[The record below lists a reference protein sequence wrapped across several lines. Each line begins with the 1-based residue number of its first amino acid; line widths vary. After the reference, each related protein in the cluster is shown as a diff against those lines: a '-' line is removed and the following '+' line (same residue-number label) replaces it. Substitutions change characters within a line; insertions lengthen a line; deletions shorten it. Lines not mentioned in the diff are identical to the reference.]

1 MFKSKI
7 RDGGMPHHHELTGSG
22 GSTISFHSRRRARGV
37 WIQAISYLV
46 GRLRSC
52 VTLFNA
58 SVRPSCSS
66 SLLWANITMQTRC
79 DSCMHHGCQAA
90 CWLHDPPV
98 SSIRRH
104 ARPRQNRG
112 SGCPPLDS
120 YLTYPRVVPCYF
132 SSCSLEKESLTAEY
146 VCIQ

>member
-90 CWLHDPPV
+90 RMLAGCTIPRSPLFAV
-98 SSIRRH
+98 MH
-104 ARPRQNRG
+104 ARDRIGDRAVL
-112 SGCPPLDS
+112 PLIVT
-120 YLTYPRVVPCYF
+120 LHTRE
-132 SSCSLEKESLTAEY
+132 SSLVTFQAVLSKRRA
-146 VCIQ
+146 